1 MSLLSTARR
10 TGHRSRLSYLARCY
24 LLAVVL
30 DPSGPLSNVFSSSDA
45 EPLASR
51 TPQTALSF
59 SRSIPLPPSPAVLA
73 DRIETQTTGL
83 SNSVSSYVL
92 STRLPSALHSV
103 RATLSSVIGIELL
116 ALFIEAW
123 GLRSQVLPLR
133 YLTTLPA
140 APALGTGEL
149 AIKIPDLFAILT
161 IGFWGPVGLWA
172 LTSVLLPL
180 VGAWFIN
187 LTEGA
192 RSYDPVSFNVVK
204 ALVAWV
210 VYVRN
215 GVGGE
220 SRIVVER
227 GVPGGAQGLLAGAGI
242 GLLASLYEAVLRK

>member
-1 MSLLSTARR
+1 MSL
-10 TGHRSRLSYLARCY
+10 
-24 LLAVVL
+24 
-30 DPSGPLSNVFSSSDA
+30 SSDP
-45 EPLASR
+45 EPLTTR
-51 TPQTALSF
+51 TPQTTISF

-73 DRIETQTTGL
+73 DRIETQTTSL
-83 SNSVSSYVL
+83 SNSVSNYLS
-92 STRLPSALHSV
+92 STRLPSTLRSV
-103 RATLSSVIGIELL
+103 RTNLSSVIGIELL

-140 APALGTGEL
+140 APALGTGEI

-161 IGFWGPVGLWA
+161 IGFWGPVGLWV
-172 LTSVLLPL
+172 LTSVLFPL
-180 VGAWFIN
+180 AGAWFIN

-215 GVGGE
+215 GVGGD
-220 SRIVVER
+220 SRIVVEQ
-227 GVPGGAQGLLAGAGI
+227 GVPGGAQGLLAGACI
-242 GLLASLYEAVLRK
+242 GVLASLYEAVLRK

>member
-1 MSLLSTARR
+1 MILVVILAHST
-10 TGHRSRLSYLARCY
+10 
-24 LLAVVL
+24 
-30 DPSGPLSNVFSSSDA
+30 LSNASSSSDP
-45 EPLASR
+45 EPVTTR

-73 DRIETQTTGL
+73 DRIETQTISF
-83 SNSVSSYVL
+83 SNSVSSYV
-92 STRLPSALHSV
+92 SSSRLPSALHSV

-149 AIKIPDLFAILT
+149 AIKIPDLFALLT
-161 IGFWGPVGLWA
+161 MGFWGPVGLWA

-180 VGAWFIN
+180 AGAWFIN

-192 RSYDPVSFNVVK
+192 QSYDPVSFNVVK
-204 ALVAWV
+204 AVLAWV
-210 VYVRN
+210 VYVRS

-220 SRIVVER
+220 SRVVVER

-242 GLLASLYEAVLRK
+242 GVLASLYEAILRK